1 YKRRANHVRNKQH
14 RHRCLITKITS
25 PNLPRRFNRN
35 VEDFYRLRLSHSA
48 TASRGRARPHYWRS
62 LSATAGL
69 LVGASAPG
77 SRASARA

>member
-35 VEDFYRLRLSHSA
+35 VEDFYRLPIKRNFQLSYLSPWRFTDDAEVPACVADPSSA
-48 TASRGRARPHYWRS
+48 N
-62 LSATAGL
+62 
-69 LVGASAPG
+69 
-77 SRASARA
+77 